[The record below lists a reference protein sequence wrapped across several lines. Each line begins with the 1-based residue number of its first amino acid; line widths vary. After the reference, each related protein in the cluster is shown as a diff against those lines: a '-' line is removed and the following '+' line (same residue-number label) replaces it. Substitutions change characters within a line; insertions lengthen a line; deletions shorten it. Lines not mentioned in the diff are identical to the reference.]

1 MILPLAIRQRD
12 CGCGVSAQAEIR
24 ASGYDCGAEMG
35 YVTRR
40 AIGQMKDRNYPAVLQ
55 GYGGE
60 IVMVGIHCDSKTK
73 AHTCEIERI

>member
-1 MILPLAIRQRD
+1 
-12 CGCGVSAQAEIR
+12 
-24 ASGYDCGAEMG
+24 MG